1 MVKTSEFSEGQ
12 DEEEDD
18 SRTGESDPVFKIA
31 SMIYQRII
39 FMHPMVHKLEAN
51 NGNGTMKPL
60 NISKSSIC
68 SINRNPADFNMPEV
82 GNGYMIRSEDLKFG
96 KQIPFSRRHGLVK
109 MDQHNWQRNM
119 KALYQKGNVHHIE
132 FDEGKLFQEKARE
145 VDEESNEMIL
155 RTRNVETQGEIV
167 LNLHGI
173 FFQEKTSEVDKE
185 SNEMILRTRYVE
197 IQGETVLDYCMDIVF
212 QEKALEADKEL
223 SEMTLKTR
231 AVAELARK
239 PKLMKK
245 AQEEVRRCI
254 GNKGKISE
262 RDIDELQ
269 YLKMIIKE
277 TRLHPPAPMIVPGEI
292 MSHFKIQG
300 YDIDHKTLVFV
311 NGWAIA

>member
-1 MVKTSEFSEGQ
+1 MVKTSEFSE

-39 FMHPMVHKLEAN
+39 FMHPMLHKLEAN
-51 NGNGTMKPL
+51 N
-60 NISKSSIC
+60 
-68 SINRNPADFNMPEV
+68 EV

-109 MDQHNWQRNM
+109 MDQHKWQRNM
-119 KALYQKGNVHHIE
+119 KALYQKGNVHPIE

-155 RTRNVETQGEIV
+155 RTRNVETQGETV

-197 IQGETVLDYCMDIVF
+197 VQGETVLDHCMDIFF

-231 AVAELARK
+231 Y
-239 PKLMKK
+239 
-245 AQEEVRRCI
+245 QC
-254 GNKGKISE
+254 NYN
-262 RDIDELQ
+262 DEGGG
-269 YLKMIIKE
+269 
-277 TRLHPPAPMIVPGEI
+277 RA
-292 MSHFKIQG
+292 S
-300 YDIDHKTLVFV
+300 
-311 NGWAIA
+311 

>member
-1 MVKTSEFSEGQ
+1 MVKTSEFSE

-39 FMHPMVHKLEAN
+39 FMHPMLHKLEAN
-51 NGNGTMKPL
+51 N
-60 NISKSSIC
+60 
-68 SINRNPADFNMPEV
+68 EV

-109 MDQHNWQRNM
+109 MDQHKWQRNM
-119 KALYQKGNVHHIE
+119 KALYQKGNVHPIE

-197 IQGETVLDYCMDIVF
+197 VQGETVLDHCMDIFF

-231 AVAELARK
+231 EKSYIEKHTNATTMTRAVAELARK

-245 AQEEVRRCI
+245 ALEEVRRCI

-277 TRLHPPAPMIVPGEI
+277 TRLHPPAPMIVPGET